1 MKDETK
7 KWLDYANENLQS
19 AQLLAGSLFNPCLQ
33 NVQQAVEKVLKALL
47 VESGIKFFKTHSITE
62 LVSLL
67 VKNGKNINITP
78 DDCDL
83 LDSVYLPS
91 KYPLGGV
98 LPDFEPDEEICK
110 KCLEMAER
118 IFESVEKHLR

>member
-7 KWLDYANENLQS
+7 KWLNYANENLQS

-47 VESGIKFFKTHSITE
+47 VESDIKFLKTHSITE
-62 LVSLL
+62 LASLL
-67 VKNGKNINITP
+67 GKNGKNIDITQ
-78 DDCDL
+78 DDCEL
-83 LDSVYLPS
+83 LDSIYLPS

-98 LPDFEPDEEICK
+98 LPDFEPDEKTCQ
-110 KCLEMAER
+110 KCLEIAER
-118 IFESVEKHLR
+118 VFESVEKRLK